1 MPFDAKT
8 YKTQPKADLRRDH
21 SHKPIY
27 VETTVKSRFMSRP
40 QPKADLCRDH
50 SQKPIYDETTA
61 KTQDLQTTKPFDV
74 KIYVPATAIKPKMAT
89 KIHRS
94 FMLKFG
100 QQLKAKSAGITQYV
114 YWHMCPESLA
124 TEACDCV
131 LSFRP
136 KGLSTDTSTS
146 DCGLRSTYITVVTAS
161 YFKRK
166 MLVWVL
172 IFSG

>member
-1 MPFDAKT
+1 MSGCGPKT
-8 YKTQPKADLRRDH
+8 RLTDH
-21 SHKPIY
+21 SQKPIY
-27 VETTVKSRFMSRP
+27 VETT
-40 QPKADLCRDH
+40 
-50 SQKPIYDETTA
+50 A
-61 KTQDLQTTKPFDV
+61 KNQDLRTTKPFDV

-89 KIHRS
+89 KIYRS

-100 QQLKAKSAGITQYV
+100 QQLKAKSAGITQYI

-136 KGLSTDTSTS
+136 KRLSTDMSSTS
-146 DCGLRSTYITVVTAS
+146 DCGLRSTYITLVTAS
-161 YFKRK
+161 HFKRK

-172 IFSG
+172 IFSGWPHSVP